1 MAKNKKQ
8 SKAQESVIES
18 FLLGETVSSAADK
31 DDIQE
36 KAITHKEGPLLIVAG
51 AGTGKTR
58 VITERIAWIIN
69 SKLAKPSEVLAL
81 TFSEKA
87 AKEMERRVDALVP
100 YGMVD
105 TRTSTFH
112 SFGHDIIGESF
123 AELRIAPDWKIM
135 KKPESIIFIVE
146 NIEKLGLS
154 LYRPLNNPAQYVSE
168 LTDFISKLKDN
179 LITPVMYDEY
189 VKGLLKA
196 GPAEG
201 KDKGAWEETVNK
213 QVELSGFYA
222 NYEKLKTEK
231 NYMDF
236 GDLIM
241 VPYLLLK
248 EKRSVLAKYQERYK
262 YILID
267 EFQDTNYAQF
277 ELIKLIADKYKNIT
291 VVGDDDQMIYR
302 FRGAAISNIM
312 GFRECYPAA
321 EVVVLKNN
329 YRSAQT
335 ILDSAY
341 KLIQNNTDR
350 LETMLGITKNLFSRY
365 KQEHKIEP
373 LNIKAFASYSEE
385 ADFIADEIERL
396 VKAGYYKFKDI
407 AILLRAKGDA
417 RMFLKTL
424 ERRGIPYKFTGDE
437 GLYNKKEVQFLVN
450 FCRMLCTPYE
460 FNPVFD
466 VAISEF
472 YDIDPYMMSKIGS
485 LAKEY
490 SITALDL
497 ARKLDTYPE
506 LEMNDTD
513 RRKLE
518 TLIQDA
524 DHYTTL
530 VKDGWS
536 AGEILY
542 DYIKNRR
549 IFDSL
554 LRDKT
559 IASDRKIANISRFF
573 DILKEFSVSE
583 DYDTVYNF
591 VNYIDLRQKSGDN
604 PVSDVF
610 EDMEED
616 SVQAAT
622 IHKSKGLEFKVVFVP
637 ALIQDKFPV
646 RARGGFPFPLPE
658 GLMKDMVDE
667 KLYAQEEER
676 RLFYVAITRAKDSLN
691 LTYSKKYEGAGNK
704 KPSMFLMELGYKE
717 PETMA
722 KPSKEDVLKFFE
734 KKETIEVP
742 VDNTIKIKT
751 LKLSNYQIDDYLT
764 CPYKYKLIHILRIPI
779 KEEPAVVYGQAM
791 HKVASEFFKAR
802 QEGAVVTLESLID
815 IFKSM
820 WKPTGFISAQH
831 EQRRYEQGLRT
842 IEAFYKE
849 EMKNNIIPK
858 YIEKDFEFKLSN
870 DITVRGRWDRVDE
883 MDGKWRIIDYKT
895 SDVKDIEKAEEKLD
909 SANISRQLKLYSISF
924 EKVFGKPLD
933 EVGIYFFESRITVFK
948 KMRKD
953 TLEKYEK
960 QIHETAADIREGRFE
975 ATPSAFVCKFCAFFN
990 ICPHSKADVL
1000 F

>member
-1 MAKNKKQ
+1 MGKKKKVL
-8 SKAQESVIES
+8 KAEESAAEL
-18 FLLGETVSSAADK
+18 FLLGESGAPKTDI
-31 DDIQE
+31 DEIQE

-69 SKLAKPSEVLAL
+69 NKLAKPSEVLAL

-123 AELRIAPDWKIM
+123 ADLRISPDWKIM

-146 NIEKLGLS
+146 NIEKLGLE

-168 LTDFISKLKDN
+168 LTNYISKLKDN
-179 LITPVMYDEY
+179 LITPAMHEAY
-189 VKGLLKA
+189 VKELLQK

-201 KDKGAWEETVNK
+201 EDKDVWEENVNK
-213 QVELSGFYA
+213 QKELAGFYSA
-222 NYEKLKTEK
+222 YERLKTEK

-241 VPYLLLK
+241 VPYYLLK
-248 EKRSVLAKYQERYK
+248 EKKSVLARYQERYK

-267 EFQDTNYAQF
+267 EFQDTNFAQF
-277 ELIKLIADKYKNIT
+277 ELIKLIADRHKNIT

-312 GFRECYPAA
+312 GFRECYPSA
-321 EVVVLKNN
+321 EIVVLKNN
-329 YRSAQT
+329 YRSAQA

-350 LETMLGITKNLFSRY
+350 LETMLNVTKNLESRY
-365 KQEHKIEP
+365 KQEHKITP
-373 LNIKAFASYSEE
+373 LNIKAFSSYSEE

-396 VKAGYYKFKDI
+396 IKAGYYKYRDI

-424 ERRGIPYKFTGDE
+424 ERRGIPYRFTGDE
-437 GLYNKKEVQFLVN
+437 GFYNKKDVQFLIN
-450 FCRMLCTPYE
+450 FCRMLSTPYE

-472 YDIDPYMMSKIGS
+472 YGIDPYMMSKIGS

-490 SITALDL
+490 SVTALDL

-506 LEMNDTD
+506 LEMNDEQ
-513 RRKLE
+513 RHKLE
-518 TLIQDA
+518 ILMQDA
-524 DHYTTL
+524 DHYTEL

-549 IFDSL
+549 IFDML

-573 DILKEFSVSE
+573 DILKDFSVSE

-604 PVSDVF
+604 PAGDVF
-610 EDMEED
+610 EDVDED

-646 RARGGFPFPLPE
+646 RNRGGFPFPLPE

-667 KLYAQEEER
+667 KLYCQEEER
-676 RLFYVAITRAKDSLN
+676 RLFYVAITRAKDCLN
-691 LTYSKKYEGAGNK
+691 LTYSKQYEGAGNK
-704 KPSMFLMELGYKE
+704 KPSMFLMELGYQE
-717 PETMA
+717 PESMA
-722 KPSKEDVLKFFE
+722 KPPKEDKLKFFE
-734 KKETIEVP
+734 KKETVEAP
-742 VDNTIKIKT
+742 ADDTIKIKT

-802 QEGAVVTLESLID
+802 QDGTVITLENLTD

-849 EMKNNIIPK
+849 ESENSIIPK
-858 YIEKDFEFKLSN
+858 YIEKDFEFKLSS
-870 DITVRGRWDRVDE
+870 DITVRGRWD
-883 MDGKWRIIDYKT
+883 
-895 SDVKDIEKAEEKLD
+895 S
-909 SANISRQLKLYSISF
+909 
-924 EKVFGKPLD
+924 
-933 EVGIYFFESRITVFK
+933 
-948 KMRKD
+948 
-953 TLEKYEK
+953 
-960 QIHETAADIREGRFE
+960 GRG
-975 ATPSAFVCKFCAFFN
+975 
-990 ICPHSKADVL
+990 
-1000 F
+1000 

>member
-1 MAKNKKQ
+1 MAKKIKKP
-8 SKAQESVIES
+8 KIEETVIEA
-18 FLLGETVSSAADK
+18 FLSGNNEVLTDK
-31 DDIQE
+31 DEIQE
-36 KAITHKEGPLLIVAG
+36 KAITHKIGPLLIVAG

-69 SKLAKPSEVLAL
+69 NKLAKPSEVLAL

-123 AELRIAPDWKIM
+123 ADLRIAPDWKIM

-146 NIEKLGLS
+146 NIEKLGLE
-154 LYRPLNNPAQYVSE
+154 LYRPINNPAQYVAE
-168 LTDFISKLKDN
+168 LTNFISKLKDN
-179 LITPVMYDEY
+179 LITPNMYEVY
-189 VKGLLKA
+189 VKELL
-196 GPAEG
+196 
-201 KDKGAWEETVNK
+201 DKGPTDLEDKDVWQENINK
-213 QVELSGFYA
+213 QKELSGFYSK
-222 NYEKLKTEK
+222 YEALKTEK

-241 VPYLLLK
+241 VPYFLLK
-248 EKRSVLAKYQERYK
+248 EKKSVLAKYQERYK

-312 GFRECYPAA
+312 GFRSCYPAA

-329 YRSAQT
+329 YRSAQL

-350 LETMLGITKNLFSRY
+350 LETILGITKNLKSKY
-365 KQEHKIEP
+365 KQEHKIVP

-396 VKAGYYKFKDI
+396 VKAGYYTYKDI

-417 RMFLKTL
+417 RIFLKTL
-424 ERRGIPYKFTGDE
+424 ERRGIPYRFTGDE
-437 GLYNKKEVQFLVN
+437 GLYNKKEVQFLIN
-450 FCRMLCTPYE
+450 FCRMLSTPYE
-460 FNPVFD
+460 FNPIYD

-472 YDIDPYMMSKIGS
+472 YGVDPYMMSKVGS
-485 LAKEY
+485 IAKEY
-490 SITALDL
+490 SITVLDL
-497 ARKLDTYPE
+497 IKKLGSYPE
-506 LEMNDTD
+506 LEMNETD
-513 RRKLE
+513 GHKLE
-518 TLIQDA
+518 ILLQDA
-524 DHYTTL
+524 EHYITL
-530 VKDGWS
+530 VKNKWS
-536 AGEILY
+536 SGEILY
-542 DYIKNRR
+542 DYIKNRK
-549 IFDSL
+549 IFDIL
-554 LRDKT
+554 LKDKT

-583 DYDTVYNF
+583 DYDTMYNF
-591 VNYIDLRQKSGDN
+591 VNYLDLRQKAGDN

-610 EDMEED
+610 EDTEEN

-622 IHKSKGLEFKVVFVP
+622 IHKAKGLEFKIVFVP

-658 GLMKDMVDE
+658 GLMKDLVDE
-667 KLYAQEEER
+667 KLYMQEEER
-676 RLFYVAITRAKDSLN
+676 RLFYVAITRAKDSLH
-691 LTYSKKYEGAGNK
+691 LTYSKQYEGAGNK

-717 PETMA
+717 PEGMT
-722 KPSKEDVLKFFE
+722 KQSKEDKLKSFE
-734 KKETIEVP
+734 KKEIIEV
-742 VDNTIKIKT
+742 VKVEGIKFKT

-764 CPYKYKLIHILRIPI
+764 CPYKYKLIHVLRIPI
-779 KEEPAVVYGQAM
+779 KEEPVVIYGQAM
-791 HKVASEFFKAR
+791 HKVASEFYKAK
-802 QEGAVVTLESLID
+802 QEGSTISLNTLTD

-820 WKPTGFISAQH
+820 WKPAGFISAQH
-831 EQRRYEQGLRT
+831 EQRRYEQGLKN
-842 IEAFYKE
+842 IEEFYKTE
-849 EMKNNIIPK
+849 SESKIIPK
-858 YIEKDFEFKLSN
+858 YIEKDFEFKLST
-870 DITVRGRWDRVDE
+870 DIIVRGRWDRIDE
-883 MDGKWRIIDYKT
+883 IDGKWRIIDYKT
-895 SDVKDIEKAEEKLD
+895 SDIKDKVKAEEKMD
-909 SANISRQLKLYSISF
+909 SLNIGRQLKLYSIAF
-924 EKVFGKPLD
+924 EKVFGHVLD
-933 EVGIYFFESRITVFK
+933 EVGIYFFESRISVFK

-960 QIHETAADIREGRFE
+960 QIHETAADIRTGSFD
-975 ATPSAFVCKFCAFFN
+975 ATPSSFVCKYCAFFN
-990 ICPHSKADVL
+990 ICPHSKADIL